1 MFSEHTA
8 PIGTYDIPIDSD
20 FHGDGPCQIWAPGID
35 RVFSSITIKVNP
47 LTFGINSSEH
57 SEPICKVDI
66 PIASLRPV
74 DCCMLFRIIISVPE
88 IAWLGPLVTITIK
101 VNPLTFGC

>member
-35 RVFSSITIKVNP
+35 REFSSKAIKIQLAKKP
-47 LTFGINSSEH
+47 S
-57 SEPICKVDI
+57 
-66 PIASLRPV
+66 
-74 DCCMLFRIIISVPE
+74 
-88 IAWLGPLVTITIK
+88 
-101 VNPLTFGC
+101 

>member
-35 RVFSSITIKVNP
+35 RVFSSMEYEECQNTFKKNLHPILLSSIHTTIDKGEG
-47 LTFGINSSEH
+47 L
-57 SEPICKVDI
+57 K
-66 PIASLRPV
+66 
-74 DCCMLFRIIISVPE
+74 IIE
-88 IAWLGPLVTITIK
+88 NL
-101 VNPLTFGC
+101 